1 MLYLYDYNDKLIN
14 VISVWNNGC
23 LGYNGVIEEH
33 LDNSDKNILFNYI
46 KNNVKG

>member
-1 MLYLYDYNDKLIN
+1 MYDYNDKLIN

-23 LGYNGVIEEH
+23 LGYNGVTEDH

-46 KNNVKG
+46 ER

>member
-23 LGYNGVIEEH
+23 LGYKGVTEEH

-46 KNNVKG
+46 VR